1 MEPRGVRSNQR
12 AGRADELSDPGRK
25 PMRPEELLV
34 GVAAV
39 RPGRLLTVCSL
50 DVREGPIVDV
60 DVREIEEE
68 LDERRIVEIG
78 VIQLSATGQLLVRGG
93 GLGE

>member
-1 MEPRGVRSNQR
+1 MEPRGVRSNQP
-12 AGRADELSDPGRK
+12 AGPTSCRTRGASRDPR
-25 PMRPEELLV
+25 LLV